1 MVLAIVDE
9 NQAQAK
15 SLVRKHLYF
24 SDKYWDLLLVGPS
37 TIVGK
42 YKFLSI
48 KQHIQGNNLDFLLL
62 KTIYSPNSL
71 ESDWFLFVW
80 RDRKSRGRDVV
91 SFFVAGG
98 REQTAK

>member
-15 SLVRKHLYF
+15 SLLRKHLYL

-42 YKFLSI
+42 YKALSI
-48 KQHIQGNNLDFLLL
+48 KQH
-62 KTIYSPNSL
+62 
-71 ESDWFLFVW
+71 V
-80 RDRKSRGRDVV
+80 
-91 SFFVAGG
+91 
-98 REQTAK
+98 